1 MTYRTVDLAITLL
14 SAETRPGTS
23 LLEAAVKALAI
34 GSQCC
39 GVGIALLSPDGKTI
53 ELVAHTVN
61 GADQPLS
68 KFAVEDSVCAALYQP
83 EAEGHCEL
91 IGNLSE
97 QFPADPATKGGDAVG
112 FYYAQ
117 VFHDGIGR
125 PLGHVFISDNQPRQ
139 TEDVLRAFFRI
150 VCQRIGADCDRDRL
164 REQLG
169 KSEERSRRL
178 VATTDVI
185 AWEMDLPSWQFTYV
199 SPQVEK
205 LFGYPQDE
213 WYAENFWTE
222 KVHAEDRDWAVDYC
236 MALTARSQDHDFE
249 YRMIAKDGRVV
260 WVRDIVTVHCDDD
273 GPSLLSGYLID
284 ISTQKE
290 TEEALAKSE
299 QRFRDFAEAA
309 TDWFWEM
316 DEKLRFS
323 YFSERFFEASGV
335 QPVYLLGKT
344 RNELLAENDTVLGG
358 TTTVT
363 DWEHHIATLEAHQP
377 FQDFCHPR
385 PDGNGGYHYL
395 SISGKPVFDEM
406 GKFKGY
412 RGSGANITE
421 KVRTEMALRESEAQ
435 LRLQSE
441 RAEEASRAKS
451 EFLANMSHEI
461 RTPLNAILGFSDSMH
476 QQILGPL
483 GSDKYIEY
491 AAAIHSSGQHLLEL
505 VNDVLDLSKI
515 EAGRFTLSRS
525 SFLLSDV
532 VDSCLQI
539 IRERAASAGIRLV
552 EEIPEDLLP
561 VFADERAIKQV
572 LLNLLSNSL
581 KYTEEGGDVKV
592 VAAADGADLRITVS
606 DTGIGIPESEISY
619 LTEAFVQGRSDQ
631 AYLTNEGTGLGLAI
645 TDSFVKMHGGT
656 LSIDS
661 TVGVGTSVDIYLP
674 KALLDA
680 ASGNLSIA

>member
-14 SAETRPGTS
+14 SAETRPGS
-23 LLEAAVKALAI
+23 SFLDAAAKALAI
-34 GSQCC
+34 GSQCR
-39 GVGIALLSPDGKTI
+39 GAGIALLSPDGKSI
-53 ELVAHTVN
+53 ELAAHTVN
-61 GADQPLS
+61 GADQPLAQFS
-68 KFAVEDSVCAALYQP
+68 VDDSACAGLYQP
-83 EAEGHCEL
+83 GADNHCEL
-91 IGNLSE
+91 NGDLAGRYA
-97 QFPADPATKGGDAVG
+97 ADPTIGGDDTA
-112 FYYAQ
+112 FYYAR
-117 VFHDGIGR
+117 VFHDGVGR
-125 PLGHVFISDNQPRQ
+125 PLGHVFVCDSQPQQ
-139 TEDVLRAFFRI
+139 TDDVLRAFFRI
-150 VCQRIGADCDRDRL
+150 LCQRIGADHDRDCL
-164 REQLG
+164 NEQLI

-185 AWEMDLPSWQFTYV
+185 AWEMELPSWRFTYV
-199 SPQVEK
+199 SPQVET
-205 LFGYPQDE
+205 LFGYPKAD
-213 WYAENFWTE
+213 WYSENFWPE
-222 KVHAEDRDWAVDYC
+222 KVHPKDRDWTMDYC
-236 MALTARSQDHDFE
+236 MALTAQSQDHDFE
-249 YRMIAKDGRVV
+249 YRMIAQDGRVV
-260 WVRDIVTVHCDDD
+260 WVRDIVTVHCDDK

-284 ISTQKE
+284 ISAQKE

-316 DEKLRFS
+316 DENLRFS

-335 QPVYLLGKT
+335 KPEHLLGKT

-395 SISGKPVFDEM
+395 SISGKPVFDEA
-406 GKFKGY
+406 GQFKGY
-412 RGSGANITE
+412 RGTGTNITE

-483 GSDKYIEY
+483 GSEKYIEY

-525 SFLLSDV
+525 SFMLGAV
-532 VDSCLQI
+532 ADSCLQI
-539 IRERAASAGIRLV
+539 IRERAASGGITLIK
-552 EEIPEDLLP
+552 EIPDDLLP

-581 KYTEEGGDVKV
+581 KYTEEGGEVKV
-592 VAAADGADLRITVS
+592 VAVADGADLRISVS

-656 LSIDS
+656 LAINS

>member
-14 SAETRPGTS
+14 SAETRPGS
-23 LLEAAVKALAI
+23 SFLDAAVKALAI
-34 GSQCC
+34 GSQCR
-39 GVGIALLSPDGKTI
+39 GAGIAILSADGESI
-53 ELVAHTVN
+53 ELAAHRVN
-61 GADQPLS
+61 DDDQPLTQ
-68 KFAVEDSVCAALYQP
+68 FAVEASVCASLYLP
-83 EAEGHCEL
+83 EHDTYCEL
-91 IGNLSE
+91 GGDIADR
-97 QFPADPATKGGDAVG
+97 FPADPTVGGGDTA

-117 VFHDGIGR
+117 VFHDGVGR
-125 PLGHVFISDNQPRQ
+125 PLGHVFVNDSQPRQ
-139 TEDVLRAFFRI
+139 TDDVLRAFFRI
-150 VCQRIGADCDRDRL
+150 VCQRIGADYDRDRL
-164 REQLG
+164 HEQLA

-185 AWEMDLPSWQFTYV
+185 AWEMELPSWRFTYV
-199 SPQVEK
+199 SPQVEA
-205 LFGYPQDE
+205 LFGYPQED
-213 WYAENFWTE
+213 WYAEKFWSE
-222 KVHAEDRDWAVDYC
+222 RVHPKDRQWAMDYC
-236 MALTARSQDHDFE
+236 EALTAQSQDHDFE
-249 YRMIAKDGRVV
+249 YRMIAQDGRVV
-260 WVRDIVTVHCDDD
+260 WVRDIVTVHCDDE
-273 GPSLLSGYLID
+273 GPTLLSGYLID
-284 ISTQKE
+284 ISAQKE

-323 YFSERFFEASGV
+323 YFSERFYEASGV
-335 QPVYLLGKT
+335 QPEYLLGKT
-344 RNELLAENDTVLGG
+344 RTELLAENDTVLGG

-377 FQDFCHPR
+377 FQDFRHPR
-385 PDGNGGYHYL
+385 PDGEGGYHYL

-406 GKFKGY
+406 GQFKGY
-412 RGSGANITE
+412 RGSGTNITE

-525 SFLLSDV
+525 SFLLGDV
-532 VDSCLQI
+532 ADSCLQI
-539 IRERAASAGIRLV
+539 IRERATSGGITLIRD
-552 EEIPEDLLP
+552 IPEDLLP

-572 LLNLLSNSL
+572 LLNLLSNAL
-581 KYTEEGGDVKV
+581 KYTGEGGEVKV
-592 VAAADGADLRITVS
+592 AAKAEGADLRIAVS
-606 DTGIGIPESEISY
+606 DSGIGIPESEISY

-656 LSIDS
+656 LNISS
-661 TVGVGTSVDIYLP
+661 TVGVGTTVDIHLP

-680 ASGNLSIA
+680 ASANLSIA

>member
-14 SAETRPGTS
+14 SAETRPGS
-23 LLEAAVKALAI
+23 FFLDAAVKALAI
-34 GSQCC
+34 GSQCR
-39 GVGIALLSPDGKTI
+39 GAGIALLSSDGKSI
-53 ELVAHTVN
+53 ELTAHTVN
-61 GADQPLS
+61 GAKQPLTE
-68 KFAVEDSVCAALYQP
+68 FAVEDSACVALYQA
-83 EAEGHCEL
+83 EADNHCEFNGDL
-91 IGNLSE
+91 AE
-97 QFPADPATKGGDAVG
+97 QFPIDPTINGDDVG

-125 PLGHVFISDNQPRQ
+125 PLGHVFVNDSQPRQ
-139 TEDVLRAFFRI
+139 TDDVLRAFFRI
-150 VCQRIGADCDRDRL
+150 VCQRIGADFDRDRL

-185 AWEMDLPSWQFTYV
+185 AWEMDLPNWRFTYV

-205 LFGYPQDE
+205 LFGYPKEE
-213 WYAENFWTE
+213 WYRENFWPE
-222 KVHAEDRDWAVDYC
+222 KVHPEDRDWAMEYC
-236 MALTARSQDHDFE
+236 MTLTAQSQDHDFE

-260 WVRDIVTVHCDDD
+260 WVRDIVTVHCDDK

-284 ISTQKE
+284 ITAQKE

-316 DEKLRFS
+316 DENLRFS

-335 QPVYLLGKT
+335 QPEHLLGKT

-406 GKFKGY
+406 GQFKGY

-421 KVRTEMALRESEAQ
+421 KVRTNLALRESEAQ

-525 SFLLSDV
+525 SFMLGDV
-532 VDSCLQI
+532 VDGCHQI
-539 IRERAASAGIRLV
+539 IRERAASGGIALL
-552 EEIPEDLLP
+552 EEIPDDLLP

-572 LLNLLSNSL
+572 LLNLLSNAL
-581 KYTEEGGDVKV
+581 KYTEDGGEVKV
-592 VAAADGADLRITVS
+592 FAVADGADLRITVS

-619 LTEAFVQGRSDQ
+619 LTEAFVQGRADQ

-656 LSIDS
+656 LSINS
-661 TVGVGTSVDIYLP
+661 TVGVGTSVDIHLP

>member
-14 SAETRPGTS
+14 SAETRSGSSS
-23 LLEAAVKALAI
+23 LDAAVKSLAV
-34 GSQCC
+34 GSQCP
-39 GVGIALLSPDGKTI
+39 GAGIAMLSSDGKTL
-53 ELVAHTVN
+53 ELAAHTVN
-61 GADQPLS
+61 GTDQPLMQFS
-68 KFAVEDSVCAALYQP
+68 VEGSACAALYRP
-83 EAEGHCEL
+83 EVDAHCEL
-91 IGNLSE
+91 SGDFGN
-97 QFPADPATKGGDAVG
+97 QFPDDPTIDGGNTA

-125 PLGHVFISDNQPRQ
+125 PLGHLFVSDSQPRR
-139 TEDVLRAFFRI
+139 TDDVLRAFFRI
-150 VCQRIGADCDRDRL
+150 VCQRIGADYDRDSL
-164 REQLG
+164 QEQLI

-185 AWEMDLPSWQFTYV
+185 AWEMDLPGWRFTYV
-199 SPQVEK
+199 SPQVET
-205 LFGYPQDE
+205 LFGYPKE
-213 WYAENFWTE
+213 AWYAENFWPE
-222 KVHAEDRDWAVDYC
+222 KVHPEDRQWAMDYC
-236 MALTARSQDHDFE
+236 MALTAQSQDHDFE
-249 YRMIAKDGRVV
+249 YRMMAKDGRIV
-260 WVRDIVTVHCDDD
+260 WVRDIVTVHCDSDE
-273 GPSLLSGYLID
+273 PTLLSGYLID
-284 ISTQKE
+284 ISAQKE

-316 DEKLRFS
+316 DENLRFS

-335 QPVYLLGKT
+335 RPEYLMGKT
-344 RNELLAENDTVLGG
+344 RRELLAENDTVLGG
-358 TTTVT
+358 TTTIT
-363 DWEHHIATLEAHQP
+363 DWEHHIATLDAHQP
-377 FQDFCHPR
+377 FQDFRHPR
-385 PDGNGGYHYL
+385 PDGEGGYHYL
-395 SISGKPVFDEM
+395 SISGKPVFDET
-406 GKFKGY
+406 GQFKGY
-412 RGSGANITE
+412 RGSGTNITE

-525 SFLLSDV
+525 SFLLNDV
-532 VDSCLQI
+532 VDGCLQI
-539 IRERAASAGIRLV
+539 IRERAASGGITLIK
-552 EEIPEDLLP
+552 EIPEELLP

-572 LLNLLSNSL
+572 LLNLFSNAL
-581 KYTEEGGDVKV
+581 KYTEEGGEVKV
-592 VAAADGADLRITVS
+592 VAVAEGADLQITVS

-656 LSIDS
+656 LSISS
-661 TVGVGTSVDIYLP
+661 TVGVGTRVDINLP

-680 ASGNLSIA
+680 ASANLSIA

>member
-1 MTYRTVDLAITLL
+1 MDYRSVDLAITLL
-14 SAETRPGTS
+14 SAENRSGTS
-23 LLEAAVKALAI
+23 FFEAAVKALAT
-34 GSQCC
+34 GSQCR
-39 GVGIALLSPDGKTI
+39 GAGIALRLPDGKSA
-53 ELVAHTVN
+53 ELAAYTVN
-61 GADQPLS
+61 GADQPLVR
-68 KFAVEDSVCAALYQP
+68 FAVEDSACVALYRTG
-83 EAEGHCEL
+83 ADGHCEVT
-91 IGNLSE
+91 GNLAK
-97 QFPADPATKGGDAVG
+97 QFPADPAVAGIDAG

-117 VFHDGIGR
+117 LLFDGSGK
-125 PLGHVFISDNQPRQ
+125 PLGHAFVCDSRPRESD
-139 TEDVLRAFFRI
+139 EVLRAFFRL
-150 VCQRIGADCDRDRL
+150 VCQRVGADQDREHL
-164 REQLG
+164 REQLN

-178 VATTDVI
+178 VSTTDVI
-185 AWEMDLPSWQFTYV
+185 AWEMDIADWRFTYV

-205 LFGYPQDE
+205 LFGYPQDA
-213 WYAENFWTE
+213 WYAAGFWADTVYA
-222 KVHAEDRDWAVDYC
+222 KDREWAVDYC
-236 MALTARSQDHDFE
+236 KALTAQSQDHDFE
-249 YRMIAKDGRVV
+249 YRMIAKDGRIV
-260 WVRDIVTVHCDDD
+260 WVRDIVTVHRDGD
-273 GPSLLSGYLID
+273 GPCVLSGYLID

-299 QRFRDFAEAA
+299 KRFRDFAEAA

-316 DEKLRFS
+316 DENLRFS
-323 YFSERFFEASGV
+323 YFSERFYEASGV
-335 QPVYLLGKT
+335 RPEHLLGQT
-344 RNELLAENDTVLGG
+344 RRELLAKNDTVLGG

-363 DWEHHIATLEAHQP
+363 DWENHIATLEAHQP
-377 FQDFCHPR
+377 FQDFRHPR

-395 SISGKPVFDEM
+395 SISGKPVFDET
-406 GKFKGY
+406 GQFKGY
-412 RGSGANITE
+412 RGTGTNITD

-483 GSDKYIEY
+483 GSEKYVEY
-491 AAAIHSSGQHLLEL
+491 AAAIHNSGQHLLEL

-525 SFLLSDV
+525 SFLLADV

-539 IRERAASAGIRLV
+539 IRERAASAGIKLIK
-552 EEIPEDLLP
+552 EIPEDLLP

-581 KYTEEGGDVKV
+581 KYTEQGGEVRV
-592 VAAADGADLRITVS
+592 VAAADGADLRFTVS
-606 DTGIGIPESEISY
+606 DTGIGIPETEISY

-631 AYLTNEGTGLGLAI
+631 AYLTHEGTGLGLAI

-661 TVGVGTSVDIYLP
+661 TVGVGTSVEINLP

>member
-23 LLEAAVKALAI
+23 FLEAAAKALAI
-34 GSQCC
+34 GSQSR
-39 GVGIALLSPDGKTI
+39 GAGIAILSPDGMTI
-53 ELVAHTVN
+53 ELAAHTVN

-68 KFAVEDSVCAALYQP
+68 QCAVEDAACAVLYQP
-83 EAEGHCEL
+83 GADGNCEFSGDL
-91 IGNLSE
+91 AKR
-97 QFPADPATKGGDAVG
+97 FPNDPAIGGDDVG

-117 VFHDGIGR
+117 VFHDGVGR
-125 PLGHVFISDNQPRQ
+125 PLGHVFVCDVQPRE

-150 VCQRIGADCDRDRL
+150 VCQRIGADFDRERL
-164 REQLG
+164 HEQLN
-169 KSEERSRRL
+169 KSEERRRRL

-185 AWEMDLPSWQFTYV
+185 AWEMDLSDWRFTYV
-199 SPQVEK
+199 SPQVEN
-205 LFGYPQDE
+205 LLGYPSED
-213 WYAENFWTE
+213 WYTENFWPDR
-222 KVHAEDRDWAVDYC
+222 VHPEDRDWAMDYC
-236 MALTARSQDHDFE
+236 KALTTQSLDHDFE
-249 YRMIAKDGRVV
+249 YRMIDKDGRVV
-260 WVRDIVTVHCDDD
+260 WVRDIVTVHSDDD

-284 ISTQKE
+284 ISAQKE

-316 DEKLRFS
+316 DENLRFS

-335 QPVYLLGKT
+335 RPEHLLGKT
-344 RNELLAENDTVLGG
+344 RSELLAENDTVLDD

-385 PDGNGGYHYL
+385 PDGNGGFYYL

-412 RGSGANITE
+412 RGTGTNITE

-515 EAGRFTLSRS
+515 EAGRFNLSRS
-525 SFLLSDV
+525 SFMLDDV

-539 IRERAASAGIRLV
+539 IRERAASAGITLIK
-552 EEIPEDLLP
+552 EIPKDFLP

-581 KYTEEGGDVKV
+581 KYTEEGGEVKV
-592 VAAADGADLRITVS
+592 VAVSDGADLRISVS
-606 DTGIGIPESEISY
+606 DTGVGIPESEISY

-656 LSIDS
+656 LSIS
-661 TVGVGTSVDIYLP
+661 SAVGVGTSVDIHLP